1 MQHIDCKSLTYIL
14 PILSITTVV
23 HFISACNGS
32 NDSSPPENEQAYIA
46 PENKRSNAALMGTKA
61 VSQEALFDFLYV
73 ATQFEFWN
81 CVSSDNTKSTY
92 IALDSKDDE
101 TDEGFNPLLLLGL
114 SREPQLLVDPRAR
127 NDDDRDNN
135 VELRT
140 TPVSFFVTSSDSIS
154 ITLHANRDFTSSV
167 EDNMIYLTA
176 VRTGPGRAFTA
187 EDKPNNAQI
196 NCTANTVG
204 TNIMF

>member
-1 MQHIDCKSLTYIL
+1 MSGLEDLYREIIL
-14 PILSITTVV
+14 D
-23 HFISACNGS
+23 HYR
-32 NDSSPPENEQAYIA
+32 SPR
-46 PENKRSNAALMGTKA
+46 NKGEL
-61 VSQEALFDFLYV
+61 
-73 ATQFEFWN
+73 
-81 CVSSDNTKSTY
+81 
-92 IALDSKDDE
+92 E
-101 TDEGFNPLLLLGL
+101 TPPAIRTEGFNPLLLLGL